1 MNTIELDL
9 LGDSCLLGKRKV
21 GYLSGNTIVTEGRLL
36 LLLLLLLSLAHE
48 KSEPQEETDEGDAY
62 YYLTVVGDLS
72 LTPLLNY
79 SRLLEA
85 GDSATFTNACEFT
98 LKV

>member
-1 MNTIELDL
+1 M
-9 LGDSCLLGKRKV
+9 GDSCLLGKRKV
-21 GYLSGNTIVTEGRLL
+21 GYLSGNTMVTEGRLL
-36 LLLLLLLSLAHE
+36 LLLLLLLLSLAYE
-48 KSEPQEETDEGDAY
+48 KSEPQLDTDEGDAY

-85 GDSATFTNACEFT
+85 GDSATFTNA
-98 LKV
+98 